1 MNKKLLMWGGL
12 IVALGVFGA
21 IYFNK
26 KNVEKRRAKRAIA
39 DKKLVQLSSVD
50 SLIAN
55 PVLTEE

>member
-1 MNKKLLMWGGL
+1 MNKKLLVWAGVV
-12 IVALGVFGA
+12 VALGAFAA

-39 DKKLVQLSSVD
+39 DKKVILHSAVD